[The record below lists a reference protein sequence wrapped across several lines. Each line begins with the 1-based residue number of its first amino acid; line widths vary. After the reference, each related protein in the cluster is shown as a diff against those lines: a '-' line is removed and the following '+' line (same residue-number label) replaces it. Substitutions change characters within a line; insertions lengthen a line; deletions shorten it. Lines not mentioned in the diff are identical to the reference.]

1 MGGEEEEGKKKG
13 RARAGQ
19 VSERGP
25 KFLKWPRQGP
35 RNFFSGVGPNT
46 CTVSG
51 Q

>member
-1 MGGEEEEGKKKG
+1 MGGEEEEGKKG
-13 RARAGQ
+13 RPGPGQ

-25 KFLKWPRQGP
+25 KFLNWPRQGP